1 MCEEKTNLGKI
12 IFLRQEPAEIPH
24 SRTGIYNN
32 NQSSVCPDLKACGVS
47 AVAQG
52 GGSRRRNGPP
62 ATPDSDSHASFSF
75 SPAYLYHKIQ
85 FRAAFNSPGSVE
97 VFPSQIF
104 QEERKRQ
111 TFAICLNGFATFR
124 APSTRLGVKG
134 TTGMPL
140 FKSFIQRCVGDIPPA
155 CWEKSIEFQ
164 ISLLKAL

>member
-1 MCEEKTNLGKI
+1 MVPVRMGEEKTNLGKI

-24 SRTGIYNN
+24 PCTGIYNN

-124 APSTRLGVKG
+124 APSTRLGCEGDNGDAPFQVFYSKVCWG
-134 TTGMPL
+134 YSTG
-140 FKSFIQRCVGDIPPA
+140 
-155 CWEKSIEFQ
+155 
-164 ISLLKAL
+164 LLGKEH